1 MARDEEQGAGW
12 KEDVAAAMRAIN
24 GAHLVRAPFIG
35 RGDGNPRPLSL
46 PSPPPTALDR
56 LNARPQKWSKEETR
70 ALFLLLPH
78 W

>member
-1 MARDEEQGAGW
+1 
-12 KEDVAAAMRAIN
+12 
-24 GAHLVRAPFIG
+24 LVRAPFIG

-46 PSPPPTALDR
+46 PLPPPTARDR